1 MIKKIFF
8 GIILVSIMSSC
19 VSSKIYEDLQDRYD
33 ALKAENESLMA
44 RLDAN
49 GGNAESFSVPTL
61 RAEVDR
67 LNAENTRLRMEL
79 SAMQSNLERL
89 QSSYDALEANSSSAL
104 TENLQRN
111 RKLLEE
117 LEAKEKRLAE
127 EEARLKTLQKELLS
141 RSERVDE
148 LEGIIA
154 AKDAKMK
161 ALKDA
166 ISAALVNFE
175 GNGLSVE
182 QRDGKVYV
190 SMENKLLF
198 DSGSW
203 AVNSRGREAVNQL
216 GKVLAQN
223 KEIAVLIEGHTDN
236 VPYGGSGNI
245 EDNWDLST
253 KRATAIVNILTQNS
267 GIPKDNLTAAG
278 RGEYV
283 PVGPNSSDDGRSKNR
298 RIEVILTP
306 KLDEIAKLLNEI

>member
-1 MIKKIFF
+1 MFKKIFF
-8 GIILVSIMSSC
+8 GIILISISTSC

-44 RLDAN
+44 QLDAN
-49 GGNAESFSVPTL
+49 GGNGEEYSITKL
-61 RAEVDR
+61 RTEVDK
-67 LNAENTRLRMEL
+67 LNAENTRLKMEM
-79 SAMQSNLERL
+79 SALQNNLDRL

-104 TENLQRN
+104 TENLERN
-111 RKLLEE
+111 RKLLED
-117 LEAKEKRLAE
+117 LEAKENRLAE
-127 EEARLKTLQKELLS
+127 EEARLKTLQKELAS
-141 RSERVDE
+141 RSAKVDE

-175 GNGLSVE
+175 GNGLTVE

-203 AVNSRGREAVNQL
+203 AVNSRGSEAVVQL

-236 VPYGGSGNI
+236 VSYGGSGNI
-245 EDNWDLST
+245 TDNWDLST

-278 RGEYV
+278 RGEYA
-283 PVGPNSSDDGRSKNR
+283 PVAPNSTADGRSKNR

>member
-1 MIKKIFF
+1 MIKKIFL
-8 GIILVSIMSSC
+8 GITLVSIMTSC

-33 ALKAENESLMA
+33 TLKAENESLMA
-44 RLDAN
+44 RLDAT
-49 GGNAESFSVPTL
+49 GGNAESFSVSKL

-79 SAMQSNLERL
+79 SAMQSNLDRL

-104 TENLQRN
+104 TENLERN

-127 EEARLKTLQKELLS
+127 EEARLKTLQKELAL
-141 RSERVDE
+141 RSARVDE

-154 AKDAKMK
+154 AKDAKMR

-175 GNGLSVE
+175 GNGLTVE

-203 AVNSRGREAVNQL
+203 AVNSRGREAVVQL

-245 EDNWDLST
+245 KDNWDLST

-278 RGEYV
+278 RGEYA
-283 PVGPNSSDDGRSKNR
+283 PVAPNTNSTGRSKNR